1 MLYSVLTG
9 KNRIPEWINSKQE
22 ENNVKTKEELN
33 TFKEEV
39 ETMNRKPVSFLDISL
54 PGVFACRRQFRRFV
68 HVESDVSP
76 NVGFLFSRD
85 CKLTIVLHINIIKK
99 IKDPINGIFFIDA
112 SKRII

>member
-39 ETMNRKPVSFLDISL
+39 ETMNRKPVSFF
-54 PGVFACRRQFRRFV
+54 GYFFAGSICLLQAVPAVR
-68 HVESDVSP
+68 
-76 NVGFLFSRD
+76 SRG
-85 CKLTIVLHINIIKK
+85 K
-99 IKDPINGIFFIDA
+99 
-112 SKRII
+112 